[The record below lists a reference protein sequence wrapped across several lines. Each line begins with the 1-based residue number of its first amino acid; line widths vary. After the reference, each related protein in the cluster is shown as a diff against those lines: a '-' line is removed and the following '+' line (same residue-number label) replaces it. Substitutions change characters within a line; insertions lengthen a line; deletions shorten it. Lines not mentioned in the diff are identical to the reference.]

1 MRKSAMTIWKQL
13 PMDSDE
19 NPKEAFRDKF
29 GK

>member
-19 NPKEAFRDKF
+19 NLKEAFRDKF